1 LDSET
6 CAYCYVFYGTKT
18 KANETWNGFPA
29 CAYCVVNCVPALSMI
44 ASDTLFD
51 GAYERMQEV
60 IASAKKSGES
70 SANQRDMINKPPHY
84 TSAAIEVIDIIEAF
98 KLNFHLGNV
107 VKYVLREGKKGD
119 PLEDLKKARWYLD
132 REITRR
138 EHAASTNKDGVK

>member
-1 LDSET
+1 VDSET
-6 CAYCYVFYGTKT
+6 CAYCYVYDGSRWH
-18 KANETWNGFPA
+18 AASGQCNGFPA
-29 CAYCVVNCVPALSMI
+29 CSSCIVQRPILRDV
-44 ASDTLFD
+44 ASESDVD
-51 GAYERMQEV
+51 GAYERMQDV
-60 IASAKKSGES
+60 ITSAKKSGES

-132 REITRR
+132 REIARR
-138 EHAASTNKDGVK
+138 EKT